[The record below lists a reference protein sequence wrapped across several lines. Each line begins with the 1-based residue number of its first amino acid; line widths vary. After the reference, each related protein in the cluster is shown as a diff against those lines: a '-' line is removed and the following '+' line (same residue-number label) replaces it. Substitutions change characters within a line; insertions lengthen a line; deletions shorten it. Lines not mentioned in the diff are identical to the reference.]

1 MGKSVPRGRSEEPVG
16 PDRNLQCRHPTR
28 YRWAMTA
35 PVRTAALAWLA
46 FTLTGLAER
55 PWVPLFNGKNLDGW
69 MPKIAGHPLGENAF
83 NTFRVEDG
91 ILKVSYDGYDK
102 FGTQFGHLYSNLAY
116 SHYILRLEYRFEGK
130 MMADAP
136 SYVNLNSGVMYHS
149 QPPQSMT
156 LDQGFPVSMEFQFL
170 ADEGKGKRPTG
181 NVCTPGTHLEMN
193 GKQVVQH
200 IVESTAPTFAPGEW
214 VKIELEVR
222 GNDEVIHRVNG
233 VEVLRYQ
240 KPQLDPACK
249 IVPAEPLL
257 KAGAPMMLGS
267 GHIALQAEGQG
278 VWFRN
283 IELKQLEE

>member
-1 MGKSVPRGRSEEPVG
+1 MP
-16 PDRNLQCRHPTR
+16 PTAR
-28 YRWAMTA
+28 L
-35 PVRTAALAWLA
+35 AALSFFALSLA
-46 FTLTGLAER
+46 GLAEQ
-55 PWVPLFNGKNLDGW
+55 PWVSLFNGKNLDGW
-69 MPKIAGHPLGENAF
+69 TAKVAGHPLGENPF

-116 SHYILRLEYRFEGK
+116 SRYILRLEYRFEGAR
-130 MMADAP
+130 MADAP

-181 NVCTPGTHLEMN
+181 NVCTPGTHLEMD
-193 GKQVVQH
+193 GKKVVQH
-200 IVESTAPTFAPGEW
+200 IVESTSPTFAPGEW
-214 VKIELEVR
+214 VKIELEVH

-233 VEVLRYQ
+233 QEVLRYR

-249 IVPAEPLL
+249 IVSAEPLV
-257 KAGAPMMLGS
+257 KAGAPLMLAS
-267 GHIALQAEGQG
+267 GHLALQAEGQG

-283 IELKQLEE
+283 IELKSLEE